1 MNEVEMEHRITA
13 VEKLAKGNE
22 RRIGDLESDNKA
34 LLDLSTSVAVMA
46 EQMKTMSSKVD
57 SMDTAVKR
65 LQSVPASRWEGL
77 IKAAVTAI
85 VAGLVGY
92 ALALAGLGGEYCGRA
107 EKAAAE
113 DEGAHGAGAGLL
125 LHLRPDAYARVGN
138 HYQDSRSLHGPH
150 IRSFGCSDLRGSG
163 VRWGAAAPAVQESIC
178 ETK

>member
-46 EQMKTMSSKVD
+46 EQMKQMSSKVD

-77 IKAAVTAI
+77 IKAVITAI

-92 ALALAGLGGEYCGRA
+92 ALALAGLGG
-107 EKAAAE
+107 
-113 DEGAHGAGAGLL
+113 
-125 LHLRPDAYARVGN
+125 
-138 HYQDSRSLHGPH
+138 
-150 IRSFGCSDLRGSG
+150 
-163 VRWGAAAPAVQESIC
+163 
-178 ETK
+178 

>member
-46 EQMKTMSSKVD
+46 KQMKTMSSKVD

-77 IKAAVTAI
+77 IKAVVTAI
-85 VAGLVGY
+85 VSGLVGY
-92 ALALAGLGGEYCGRA
+92 ALALAGLGG
-107 EKAAAE
+107 
-113 DEGAHGAGAGLL
+113 
-125 LHLRPDAYARVGN
+125 
-138 HYQDSRSLHGPH
+138 
-150 IRSFGCSDLRGSG
+150 
-163 VRWGAAAPAVQESIC
+163 
-178 ETK
+178 

>member
-46 EQMKTMSSKVD
+46 EQMKQMSSKVD

-77 IKAAVTAI
+77 IKAVVTAI
-85 VAGLVGY
+85 VSGLVGY
-92 ALALAGLGGEYCGRA
+92 ALALAGLGG
-107 EKAAAE
+107 
-113 DEGAHGAGAGLL
+113 
-125 LHLRPDAYARVGN
+125 
-138 HYQDSRSLHGPH
+138 
-150 IRSFGCSDLRGSG
+150 
-163 VRWGAAAPAVQESIC
+163 
-178 ETK
+178 

>member
-65 LQSVPASRWEGL
+65 LQSVPASRWEAL
-77 IKAAVTAI
+77 IRTAVTVVVSA
-85 VAGLVGY
+85 LVGW
-92 ALALAGLGGEYCGRA
+92 AMARIRLGA
-107 EKAAAE
+107 
-113 DEGAHGAGAGLL
+113 
-125 LHLRPDAYARVGN
+125 
-138 HYQDSRSLHGPH
+138 
-150 IRSFGCSDLRGSG
+150 
-163 VRWGAAAPAVQESIC
+163 
-178 ETK
+178 

>member
-65 LQSVPASRWEGL
+65 LQNVPASRWEGL

-92 ALALAGLGGEYCGRA
+92 ALALAGLGG
-107 EKAAAE
+107 
-113 DEGAHGAGAGLL
+113 
-125 LHLRPDAYARVGN
+125 
-138 HYQDSRSLHGPH
+138 
-150 IRSFGCSDLRGSG
+150 
-163 VRWGAAAPAVQESIC
+163 
-178 ETK
+178 

>member
-22 RRIGDLESDNKA
+22 RRIGDLETDNKA

-77 IKAAVTAI
+77 IKAVVTAI
-85 VAGLVGY
+85 VSCLVGY
-92 ALALAGLGGEYCGRA
+92 ALALAGLGG
-107 EKAAAE
+107 
-113 DEGAHGAGAGLL
+113 
-125 LHLRPDAYARVGN
+125 
-138 HYQDSRSLHGPH
+138 
-150 IRSFGCSDLRGSG
+150 
-163 VRWGAAAPAVQESIC
+163 
-178 ETK
+178 

>member
-57 SMDTAVKR
+57 SMDAAVKR

-85 VAGLVGY
+85 VSGLVGY
-92 ALALAGLGGEYCGRA
+92 ALALAWLGG
-107 EKAAAE
+107 
-113 DEGAHGAGAGLL
+113 
-125 LHLRPDAYARVGN
+125 
-138 HYQDSRSLHGPH
+138 
-150 IRSFGCSDLRGSG
+150 
-163 VRWGAAAPAVQESIC
+163 
-178 ETK
+178 

>member
-65 LQSVPASRWEGL
+65 LQSLPATRWEGL
-77 IKAAVTAI
+77 IKAVVTAL

-92 ALALAGLGGEYCGRA
+92 ALALAGLGG
-107 EKAAAE
+107 
-113 DEGAHGAGAGLL
+113 
-125 LHLRPDAYARVGN
+125 
-138 HYQDSRSLHGPH
+138 
-150 IRSFGCSDLRGSG
+150 
-163 VRWGAAAPAVQESIC
+163 
-178 ETK
+178 

>member
-65 LQSVPASRWEGL
+65 LQNVPASRWEGL
-77 IKAAVTAI
+77 IKAAVTGI

-92 ALALAGLGGEYCGRA
+92 ALALAGLGG
-107 EKAAAE
+107 
-113 DEGAHGAGAGLL
+113 
-125 LHLRPDAYARVGN
+125 
-138 HYQDSRSLHGPH
+138 
-150 IRSFGCSDLRGSG
+150 
-163 VRWGAAAPAVQESIC
+163 
-178 ETK
+178 

>member
-34 LLDLSTSVAVMA
+34 LLELSMSVAVMA

-77 IKAAVTAI
+77 IKAVVTAL

-92 ALALAGLGGEYCGRA
+92 ALALAGLGG
-107 EKAAAE
+107 
-113 DEGAHGAGAGLL
+113 
-125 LHLRPDAYARVGN
+125 
-138 HYQDSRSLHGPH
+138 
-150 IRSFGCSDLRGSG
+150 
-163 VRWGAAAPAVQESIC
+163 
-178 ETK
+178 

>member
-77 IKAAVTAI
+77 IKTAVTTI
-85 VAGLVGY
+85 VAGLVGW
-92 ALALAGLGGEYCGRA
+92 ALAQIGI
-107 EKAAAE
+107 
-113 DEGAHGAGAGLL
+113 H
-125 LHLRPDAYARVGN
+125 
-138 HYQDSRSLHGPH
+138 
-150 IRSFGCSDLRGSG
+150 
-163 VRWGAAAPAVQESIC
+163 
-178 ETK
+178 

>member
-65 LQSVPASRWEGL
+65 LQNVPASRWEGL

-85 VAGLVGY
+85 VSCLVGY
-92 ALALAGLGGEYCGRA
+92 ALALAGLGG
-107 EKAAAE
+107 
-113 DEGAHGAGAGLL
+113 
-125 LHLRPDAYARVGN
+125 
-138 HYQDSRSLHGPH
+138 
-150 IRSFGCSDLRGSG
+150 
-163 VRWGAAAPAVQESIC
+163 
-178 ETK
+178 

>member
-34 LLDLSTSVAVMA
+34 LLDLSMSVAVMA

-77 IKAAVTAI
+77 IKAVVTAI
-85 VAGLVGY
+85 VSGLVGY
-92 ALALAGLGGEYCGRA
+92 ALALAGLGG
-107 EKAAAE
+107 
-113 DEGAHGAGAGLL
+113 
-125 LHLRPDAYARVGN
+125 
-138 HYQDSRSLHGPH
+138 
-150 IRSFGCSDLRGSG
+150 
-163 VRWGAAAPAVQESIC
+163 
-178 ETK
+178 

>member
-46 EQMKTMSSKVD
+46 EQMKNMSSKVD

-77 IKAAVTAI
+77 IKAVVTAI
-85 VAGLVGY
+85 VSGLVGY
-92 ALALAGLGGEYCGRA
+92 ALALAGLGG
-107 EKAAAE
+107 
-113 DEGAHGAGAGLL
+113 
-125 LHLRPDAYARVGN
+125 
-138 HYQDSRSLHGPH
+138 
-150 IRSFGCSDLRGSG
+150 
-163 VRWGAAAPAVQESIC
+163 
-178 ETK
+178 

>member
-34 LLDLSTSVAVMA
+34 LLELSTSVAVMA

-77 IKAAVTAI
+77 IKAVVTAL
-85 VAGLVGY
+85 VAGLVGW
-92 ALALAGLGGEYCGRA
+92 ALAQIGI
-107 EKAAAE
+107 
-113 DEGAHGAGAGLL
+113 
-125 LHLRPDAYARVGN
+125 N
-138 HYQDSRSLHGPH
+138 
-150 IRSFGCSDLRGSG
+150 
-163 VRWGAAAPAVQESIC
+163 
-178 ETK
+178 

>member
-1 MNEVEMEHRITA
+1 MNELEMEHRITA

-57 SMDTAVKR
+57 SMDAAVKR

-77 IKAAVTAI
+77 IKAVVTAL

-92 ALALAGLGGEYCGRA
+92 ALALAGLGG
-107 EKAAAE
+107 
-113 DEGAHGAGAGLL
+113 
-125 LHLRPDAYARVGN
+125 
-138 HYQDSRSLHGPH
+138 
-150 IRSFGCSDLRGSG
+150 
-163 VRWGAAAPAVQESIC
+163 
-178 ETK
+178 

>member
-46 EQMKTMSSKVD
+46 EQMKAMSSKVD

-77 IKAAVTAI
+77 IKAVVTAI
-85 VAGLVGY
+85 VSGLVGY
-92 ALALAGLGGEYCGRA
+92 ALALAGLGG
-107 EKAAAE
+107 
-113 DEGAHGAGAGLL
+113 
-125 LHLRPDAYARVGN
+125 
-138 HYQDSRSLHGPH
+138 
-150 IRSFGCSDLRGSG
+150 
-163 VRWGAAAPAVQESIC
+163 
-178 ETK
+178 

>member
-22 RRIGDLESDNKA
+22 RRIGDLETDNKA

-77 IKAAVTAI
+77 IKAVVTAL

-92 ALALAGLGGEYCGRA
+92 ALALAGL
-107 EKAAAE
+107 
-113 DEGAHGAGAGLL
+113 EG
-125 LHLRPDAYARVGN
+125 
-138 HYQDSRSLHGPH
+138 
-150 IRSFGCSDLRGSG
+150 
-163 VRWGAAAPAVQESIC
+163 
-178 ETK
+178 

>member
-57 SMDTAVKR
+57 SMDTAVKQ

-85 VAGLVGY
+85 VAGLVGW
-92 ALALAGLGGEYCGRA
+92 AIAQIGI
-107 EKAAAE
+107 
-113 DEGAHGAGAGLL
+113 H
-125 LHLRPDAYARVGN
+125 
-138 HYQDSRSLHGPH
+138 
-150 IRSFGCSDLRGSG
+150 
-163 VRWGAAAPAVQESIC
+163 
-178 ETK
+178 

>member
-1 MNEVEMEHRITA
+1 MNELEMEHRITA

-57 SMDTAVKR
+57 SMDIAVKR

-77 IKAAVTAI
+77 IKAVVTAL

-92 ALALAGLGGEYCGRA
+92 ALALAGLGG
-107 EKAAAE
+107 
-113 DEGAHGAGAGLL
+113 
-125 LHLRPDAYARVGN
+125 
-138 HYQDSRSLHGPH
+138 
-150 IRSFGCSDLRGSG
+150 
-163 VRWGAAAPAVQESIC
+163 
-178 ETK
+178 